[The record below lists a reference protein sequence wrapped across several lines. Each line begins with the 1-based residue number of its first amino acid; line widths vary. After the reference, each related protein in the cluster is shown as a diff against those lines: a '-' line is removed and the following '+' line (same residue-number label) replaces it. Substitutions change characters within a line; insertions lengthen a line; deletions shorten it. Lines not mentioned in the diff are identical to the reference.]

1 MDLEIFMDPFQLE
14 IFCGFVIYPYC
25 WTAAAPQGGCGF
37 APAVQIPPQCTMEC
51 VCWHFNY
58 FAGRI
63 TDGRNF
69 SLYSRIS
76 VRHPHLLAAF
86 LLFISL
92 LCLPSLP
99 VLAMDVCRSVFKLP
113 FVCCGLCVPPKDQIR
128 SNWIPGSIQAV
139 LDWCGERVRKAE
151 VSPFQ
156 SAIHHVPDQNPT
168 INNAKIQIVSWATSK
183 IFPSQNAFCSEKT
196 ISLEQFPQTHF
207 FFLFFLEGLAMWV
220 SGEVA
225 NIFPK
230 WSIAFPNNSVTWFYG
245 MKFSLVGG

>member
-1 MDLEIFMDPFQLE
+1 MDPFQLE
-14 IFCGFVIYPYC
+14 IFCGSVIYPYC

-69 SLYSRIS
+69 NLYSRIS

-92 LCLPSLP
+92 LCLLSLP

-113 FVCCGLCVPPKDQIR
+113 FVCCGLCVPSKDQIR
-128 SNWIPGSIQAV
+128 SNWISASIQVV
-139 LDWCGERVRKAE
+139 LDWYGERVRKAE
-151 VSPFQ
+151 VLSSQPFTMYLTKTQ
-156 SAIHHVPDQNPT
+156 QLVMQNT
-168 INNAKIQIVSWATSK
+168 DCFMGHKQN
-183 IFPSQNAFCSEKT
+183 FPSQNAFCSEKT
-196 ISLEQFPQTHF
+196 ISLEQFPQMHF
-207 FFLFFLEGLAMWV
+207 FFLFFPKWFAMWV

-225 NIFPK
+225 NILPK
-230 WSIAFPNNSVTWFYG
+230 WSIASPNNSVTRFYG
-245 MKFSLVGG
+245 MTFSLVGG